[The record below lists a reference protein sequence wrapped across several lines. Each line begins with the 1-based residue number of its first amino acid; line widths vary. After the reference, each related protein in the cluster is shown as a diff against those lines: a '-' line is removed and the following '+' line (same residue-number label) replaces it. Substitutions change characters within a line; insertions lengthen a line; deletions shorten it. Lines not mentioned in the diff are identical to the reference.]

1 MALRPVGATIGPA
14 DLARRASPPARR
26 PDRGL
31 TDCLQK
37 LGVREAGEPLRGDPR
52 TRRCLLDGRRRRDEV
67 ICPRRGGDPL
77 ARPSGSARRPS

>member
-1 MALRPVGATIGPA
+1 MALRPVGAPSGPA

-31 TDCLQK
+31 TDCLEK

-52 TRRCLLDGRRRRDEV
+52 TRWCLLDGRRRRGEV
-67 ICPRRGGDPL
+67 ICPRRARDL
-77 ARPSGSARRPS
+77 IVRPSGSA